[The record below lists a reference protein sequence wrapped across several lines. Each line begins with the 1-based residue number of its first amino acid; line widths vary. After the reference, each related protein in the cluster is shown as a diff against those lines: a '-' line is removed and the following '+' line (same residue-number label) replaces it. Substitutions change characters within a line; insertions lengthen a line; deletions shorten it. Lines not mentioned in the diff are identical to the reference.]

1 MRRLVTALEEL
12 QLDRP
17 ACIAIGSFDGV
28 HVGHQAILREMT
40 GHAHAAGKA
49 AVVIT
54 FYPHPSV
61 VLRGRRPSFYLST
74 PQARAV
80 QLLALGVDAVVTHP
94 FNLEVAAI
102 SAADFVTRLME
113 FARMSEL
120 WCGEDFTLGHNREG
134 T

>member
-40 GHAHAAGKA
+40 GHAHATGQA
-49 AVVIT
+49 AIVIT

-74 PQARAV
+74 PEDRNE
-80 QLLALGVDAVVTHP
+80 QLLALGVDAVVNHP
-94 FNLEVAAI
+94 FNREVA
-102 SAADFVTRLME
+102 STRAADFVTRLLDLAQM
-113 FARMSEL
+113 REL
-120 WCGEDFTLGHNREG
+120 WCGEDFSLGHNREG